1 MVAEPAKTPVPARG
15 PHNPY
20 AAFLQ
25 PNFRLYV
32 SGNIIATIGQQMQT
46 VAVGWEL
53 YERTGSALAL
63 GGVGLVQ
70 VLPIVLLTL
79 PAGHVADR
87 YSRRLVLM
95 LSQVLFIV
103 SSLGLAAVSF
113 VHGPLILFYFF
124 LFLTGTARAFQ
135 GPAKGALLP
144 QIVEPDRFSNAVTW
158 NSVGW
163 QLAAVLG
170 PALGGAVIGLSHQAT
185 PVYVID
191 AVMALIFLGLI
202 APIRPLSNTAGTPPA
217 LRDLLGGVEFI
228 RRTPVLLAAI
238 TLDLFA
244 VLLGGAVTL
253 LPIFAKDILHV
264 GPAGLGWLLAA
275 QSIGA
280 VAMALVL
287 AHRPFRRAGPALLR
301 AVVGFGLATIVF
313 GLSRNFLLS
322 FAMLMVLGALDGVS
336 VIIRS
341 TLVQV
346 RTPDYLRGRVAA
358 INSLFI
364 GTSNELGGFESG
376 ALASIVGPV
385 ASVVVGGIG
394 TIVVVG
400 AVARLWP
407 EIRALSTLDEVVAA
421 PVTAIADP
429 MA

>member
-1 MVAEPAKTPVPARG
+1 MDAEPTEPAGAPGARA
-15 PHNPY
+15 HDPY
-20 AAFLQ
+20 AAFRQ
-25 PNFRLYV
+25 PNFRFYV

-87 YSRRLVLM
+87 YSRRRVLM
-95 LSQVLFIV
+95 LSQLLFIV
-103 SSLGLAAVSF
+103 SSLGLAAVSYR
-113 VHGPLILFYFF
+113 HGHLALFYLF

-135 GPAKGALLP
+135 GPAKGSLLP
-144 QIVEPDRFSNAVTW
+144 QIVEPERFGNAVTW

-170 PALGGAVIGLSHQAT
+170 PALGGAVIGLTHHAA
-185 PVYVID
+185 PVYLID
-191 AVMALIFLGLI
+191 AVMAFVFFGLLL
-202 APIRPLSNTAGTPPA
+202 PITPLADTAGSPPP

-264 GPAGLGWLLAA
+264 GPTGLGWLLAA

-280 VAMALVL
+280 VLMALVL

-301 AVVGFGLATIVF
+301 AVIGFGLATIIF
-313 GLSRNFLLS
+313 GLSRNFFLS
-322 FAMLMVLGALDGVS
+322 FAMLMLLGALDGIS

-346 RTPDYLRGRVAA
+346 RTPDFLRGRVAA

-376 ALASIVGPV
+376 LVASLIGPV

-394 TIVVVG
+394 TIAVVLIVER
-400 AVARLWP
+400 AWP
-407 EIRALSTLDEVVAA
+407 SIRALGRLEEER
-421 PVTAIADP
+421 PAIE
-429 MA
+429 